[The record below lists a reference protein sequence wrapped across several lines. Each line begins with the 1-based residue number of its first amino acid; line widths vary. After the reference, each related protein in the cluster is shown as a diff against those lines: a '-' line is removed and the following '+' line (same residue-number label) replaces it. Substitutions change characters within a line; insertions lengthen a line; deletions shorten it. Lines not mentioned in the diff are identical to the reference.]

1 MHKTILVAL
10 LLAGSIFPAMLLASP
25 TASGIGRSP
34 TSAQISN
41 WNVDVSASGAGL
53 PAGQG
58 AVAQG
63 QLLYAARCAACHG
76 IKGAGGPMDRLVGGA
91 GSLTAAKPVKTV
103 GSYWP
108 HATTL
113 FDYIRRAM
121 PFDSPGT
128 LTNDQVYALTAY
140 LLYLNGIIPENAVM
154 SATTLP
160 SVAMPNRDNFTEEDP
175 CPDAP

>member
-1 MHKTILVAL
+1 
-10 LLAGSIFPAMLLASP
+10 
-25 TASGIGRSP
+25 
-34 TSAQISN
+34 
-41 WNVDVSASGAGL
+41 
-53 PAGQG
+53 
-58 AVAQG
+58 
-63 QLLYAARCAACHG
+63 
-76 IKGAGGPMDRLVGGA
+76 MDRLVGGA